1 MSSILKALRKL
12 EEEKSD
18 LRRDPLK
25 IDAEIL
31 SDSHNS
37 NSPPIRIFL
46 VSACLFLCG
55 GAVMYFL
62 LGERQEKPSVSL
74 QDTSRPQTVSSENK
88 RYGLTPE
95 KEEVAKDKISANSE
109 AKPFDAPPEKPFPI
123 THHRPQPSSDAY
135 NQPPPQPVVIPRKK
149 QDKAPQEKVDPI
161 KTDTPAQEPPLLRVD
176 GIAFQE
182 GADVFAVVNGV
193 SVSKGSVIDGA
204 KVEDV
209 QKDRVLFSY
218 NGKRI
223 EVSMGKSN
231 R

>member
-37 NSPPIRIFL
+37 NAAPIRIFL
-46 VSACLFLCG
+46 VSICLFLCG

-62 LGERQEKPSVSL
+62 LGRHQEKPSEPL
-74 QDTSRPQTVSSENK
+74 QDTSQPPAVLGESQSYKAHS
-88 RYGLTPE
+88 E
-95 KEEVAKDKISANSE
+95 KEEATEAKIISNSE
-109 AKPFDAPPEKPFPI
+109 PKPLALPPEKPFP
-123 THHRPQPSSDAY
+123 TTRY
-135 NQPPPQPVVIPRKK
+135 RPPPSFDLDDRSQSQPVVISRKK
-149 QDKAPQEKVDPI
+149 PDATPQEKIEQINPEI
-161 KTDTPAQEPPLLRVD
+161 PAHQQPLLRVD

-182 GADVFAVVNGV
+182 GAEVFAVVNGV
-193 SVSKGSVIDGA
+193 SVSKGSVINGA
-204 KVEDV
+204 KVEEV

-223 EVSMGKSN
+223 EVYMGKSN

>member
-12 EEEKSD
+12 EEEKAD

-37 NSPPIRIFL
+37 SAAPIRIFL
-46 VSACLFLCG
+46 ASICLFLCG

-62 LGERQEKPSVSL
+62 LSKHQEKLSDPL

-88 RYGLTPE
+88 RYGVNPE

-135 NQPPPQPVVIPRKK
+135 NQPPPQPVVISRKK
-149 QDKAPQEKVDPI
+149 PDKAPQEKVEQINPA
-161 KTDTPAQEPPLLRVD
+161 TPAQEPPLLRVD

-182 GADVFAVVNGV
+182 GAEVFAVVNGV
-193 SVSKGSVIDGA
+193 SVSKGSVINGI
-204 KVEDV
+204 KVEEV